1 MQILESINIFLAV
14 NIADLALT
22 GVKIGLIMAIMTLGV
37 HISYRILDA
46 ADLSIEGIFPLGAC
60 VAGIL
65 IYYNVPAILA
75 TLIACVAGALGGIV
89 TGLLHTK
96 LKIPMIL
103 SGIIT
108 MTGLYSINLA
118 LLGLS
123 DKNVITM
130 KSMTFGFKNGLF
142 GKFRELIIGLGLDN
156 SAATTISTLVVS
168 ALWLGIVFLI
178 MYYFFGTEVGMAIR
192 ATGNNDKMARAEG
205 INTNKMILLGLMISN
220 ALIALAGALFS
231 QNGGTSN
238 VDSGRGMIVVG
249 LAAIIIGEAI
259 FGRKT
264 YKLQL
269 ISIITGTIIYYLLR
283 QVAIELNVVEFL
295 DLVSAILIVII
306 LAVPLIKKASLSK
319 KGGLKN
325 ARN

>member
-1 MQILESINIFLAV
+1 MNILNIFLSV
-14 NIADLALT
+14 NVADLALT
-22 GVKIGLIMAIMTLGV
+22 GIKIGLIMSIMTLGV

-46 ADLSIEGIFPLGAC
+46 ADLSIEGVFPLGAC
-60 VAGIL
+60 LAGIL
-65 IYYNVPAILA
+65 IFYNVPAILA
-75 TLIACVAGALGGIV
+75 TIIACIGGAVGGLI

-123 DKNVITM
+123 DKNVVTM

-142 GKFRELIIGLGLDN
+142 GIFRDWFSGLGL
-156 SAATTISTLVVS
+156 ATNVATPVATLVVS
-168 ALWLGIVFLI
+168 IICLLIVFLI
-178 MYYFFGTEVGMAIR
+178 IYYFFGTEVGMAIR
-192 ATGNNDKMARAEG
+192 ATGNNDKMARAQG
-205 INTNKMILLGLMISN
+205 INTNRMILVGLMISN
-220 ALIALAGALFS
+220 ALIALAGALFA

-259 FGRKT
+259 FGRKS

-269 ISIITGTIIYYLLR
+269 VSIISGTIIYYLLR
-283 QVAIELNVVEFL
+283 QIAIELNVVEFL

-306 LAVPLIKKASLSK
+306 LAIPLIKKARLSR
-319 KGGLKN
+319 KGGQAN
-325 ARN
+325 VRN

>member
-1 MQILESINIFLAV
+1 MSLSGLILSV
-14 NIADLALT
+14 NVFDLALT
-22 GVKIGLIMAIMTLGV
+22 GIKIGLIMSIMTLGV

-60 VAGIL
+60 LAGIL
-65 IYYNVPAILA
+65 IYFGVPSILA
-75 TLIACVAGALGGIV
+75 TIIAIIGGTLGGLV

-130 KSMTFGFKNGLF
+130 KSMTFGFKNGVF
-142 GKFRELIIGLGLDN
+142 GKFRDLISGMGLAN
-156 SAATTISTLVVS
+156 SSATPVATVVVS
-168 ALWLGIVFLI
+168 VIFLLLVFLTI
-178 MYYFFGTEVGMAIR
+178 YYFFGTEVGMGIR
-192 ATGNNDKMARAEG
+192 ATGNNDKMARAQG

-220 ALIALAGALFS
+220 GLIALAGALFA

-249 LAAIIIGEAI
+249 LASIIIGEAI
-259 FGRKT
+259 FGRKS

-283 QVAIELNVVEFL
+283 QIAIELNVVEFL
-295 DLVSAILIVII
+295 DLVSAILIVVI
-306 LAVPLIKKASLSK
+306 LAVPLIKKAVLSK
-319 KGGLKN
+319 KGGVKN
-325 ARN
+325 AWN

>member
-1 MQILESINIFLAV
+1 MNFLVTFLATNV
-14 NIADLALT
+14 ADLALT
-22 GVKIGLIMAIMTLGV
+22 GIKLGLIMSIMTLGV

-46 ADLSIEGIFPLGAC
+46 ADLSIEGVFPLGAC
-60 VAGIL
+60 LAGIL
-65 IYYNVPAILA
+65 IYFHVPAILA
-75 TLIACVAGALGGIV
+75 TIIACIGGAVGGLI

-118 LLGLS
+118 LLGFS
-123 DKNVITM
+123 DENVLTM
-130 KSMTFGFKNGLF
+130 KSMTFGFKNGLY
-142 GKFRELIIGLGLDN
+142 GKFRDLMNSIGFSNNLSNPIATLLI
-156 SAATTISTLVVS
+156 SLVC
-168 ALWLGIVFLI
+168 LLLVFMI
-178 MYYFFGTEVGMAIR
+178 IYYFFGTEVGMGIR
-192 ATGNNDKMARAEG
+192 ATGNNDTMARAQG

-220 ALIALAGALFS
+220 ALIALAGSLFA
-231 QNGGTSN
+231 QNAGTSL

-249 LAAIIIGEAI
+249 LASIIIGEAI
-259 FGRKT
+259 FGRKS

-269 ISIITGTIIYYLLR
+269 VSIVTGTIIYYILR
-283 QVAIELNVVEFL
+283 QIAIELNVVEFL

-306 LAVPLIKKASLSK
+306 LAVPLIKKMSLSK
-319 KGGLKN
+319 KGGLKD